1 MANFVPR
8 GDLLASKHLPA
19 LSCPV
24 GQPHGSKMTGASSF
38 ETINHPSHNC
48 LMPSS
53 SFSAM
58 MVANG
63 ALHRFAVRLVRLWSR
78 ARESQVTHAS
88 ANRYN
93 SGTHWLPRPL
103 SNLSQVTSSRRLS
116 AYAPCATRQG
126 VFLHASSCSWREPS
140 SDAPAQSCT
149 RGSSCKVWG
158 YGSIHFST
166 LVLQNSAAYADP
178 LEAAWTAL
186 CGLVAITPQVSL
198 LGRMSAGRPDLV
210 PDVIG
215 SVGHLASRRTHDRN
229 TSPHLYR
236 RSLIRLEDQMSQF

>member
-1 MANFVPR
+1 
-8 GDLLASKHLPA
+8 
-19 LSCPV
+19 
-24 GQPHGSKMTGASSF
+24 MTGASSF

-48 LMPSS
+48 LVPSS
-53 SFSAM
+53 SFSALT
-58 MVANG
+58 VANG
-63 ALHRFAVRLVRLWSR
+63 ALHRFAVRLVCLWRR
-78 ARESQVTHAS
+78 ARESQVRHAS

-93 SGTHWLPRPL
+93 SGTHWLARPL

-158 YGSIHFST
+158 YEVIHFST
-166 LVLQNSAAYADP
+166 LVLQNTALLMLTVDP
-178 LEAAWTAL
+178 SEAVWIAL
-186 CGLVAITPQVSL
+186 CGLVAKTPPVSL
-198 LGRMSAGRPDLV
+198 FGRMSAVRPDLV

-215 SVGHLASRRTHDRN
+215 SAGHLANRRTHDRN